1 MCAGRNSQA
10 KGQRS
15 GKLQPNYLAFPPS
28 LNSLVLLE
36 ILDLVLSLFSL
47 LVVLLRGNH
56 ERPTIFTTNH

>member
-1 MCAGRNSQA
+1 M
-10 KGQRS
+10 
-15 GKLQPNYLAFPPS
+15 LAFPPS